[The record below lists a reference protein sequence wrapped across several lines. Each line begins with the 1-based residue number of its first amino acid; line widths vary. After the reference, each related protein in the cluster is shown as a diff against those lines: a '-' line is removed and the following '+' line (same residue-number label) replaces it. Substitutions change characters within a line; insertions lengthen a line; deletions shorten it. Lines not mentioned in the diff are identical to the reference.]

1 MTTLS
6 YLTEQELLRIG
17 FKSFGKNVLVSSK
30 ASIYTPHLITLGDN
44 CRIDD
49 FCVLS
54 GKITLGM
61 NSSVAVFCNLA
72 AGRAQISIADF
83 STLAYG
89 CHIISQ
95 SDDYSGQ
102 TLTNPTIPREFKNEK
117 SVDVLIGRHVILGTS
132 TIVLPGVIIP
142 DGVASGAN
150 TLFTESPESWSIY
163 VGSPARKLKNRSRE
177 LLQLEANYLNNGSD

>member
-1 MTTLS
+1 MS
-6 YLTEQELLRIG
+6 FLTEQELRKFG
-17 FKSFGKNVLVSSK
+17 FKSLGKDVLLSSK
-30 ASIYTPHLITLGDN
+30 ASVYTPHLITLGDN
-44 CRIDD
+44 CRVDD

-54 GKITLGM
+54 GQITLGK

-72 AGRAQISIADF
+72 AGRSHISIADF

-89 CHIISQ
+89 CHIIAQ

-117 SVDVLIGRHVILGTS
+117 SLDVLIGRHVILGTS
-132 TIVLPGVIIP
+132 TIVLPGITIP

-150 TLFTESPESWSIY
+150 TLFIESPESWSIY
-163 VGSPARKLKNRSRE
+163 VGSPARKIKNRSRE
-177 LLQLEANYLNNGSD
+177 LLQFEADYLNRKQ

>member
-1 MTTLS
+1 MS
-6 YLTEQELLRIG
+6 YLTEQELRKFG
-17 FKSFGKNVLVSSK
+17 FKSLGKDVLLSSK
-30 ASIYTPHLITLGDN
+30 ASVYTPHLITLGDN
-44 CRIDD
+44 CRVDD

-54 GKITLGM
+54 GQITLGK

-72 AGRAQISIADF
+72 AGRSHISIADF

-89 CHIISQ
+89 CHIIAQ

-117 SVDVLIGRHVILGTS
+117 SLDVLIGRHVILGTS
-132 TIVLPGVIIP
+132 TIVLPGIIIP

-150 TLFTESPESWSIY
+150 TLFIESPESWSIY
-163 VGSPARKLKNRSRE
+163 VGSPARKIKNRSRE
-177 LLQLEANYLNNGSD
+177 LLQFEADYLNRKQ